1 LINFFS
7 LKIAA
12 YLDPISNKYLEKEE
26 IEQVEK
32 EFEKLYPLPSNRKN
46 LRSRK
51 SKQSESTAPME
62 MACENDEIVAEDDD
76 NIFEIDKFVHN
87 LGFKASNQAKD
98 ECNIKQE
105 YTYFKALL
113 AQEKKVKL

>member
-1 LINFFS
+1 
-7 LKIAA
+7 
-12 YLDPISNKYLEKEE
+12 LEKEE

-62 MACENDEIVAEDDD
+62 MACENDEIVAEDIRKHEI
-76 NIFEIDKFVHN
+76 IFQDCVESIQV
-87 LGFKASNQAKD
+87 
-98 ECNIKQE
+98 
-105 YTYFKALL
+105 
-113 AQEKKVKL
+113 

>member
-1 LINFFS
+1 MINFFS

-76 NIFEIDKFVHN
+76 NIFEIDEFVHS
-87 LGFKASNQAKD
+87 LGFKATNQAKD